1 MLGIDQIDNQ
11 SISNNTENVFLI
23 LILLVEFGDEFQ
35 IASRQIL
42 GDPLVDASVQI
53 WAEVVLPV
61 ASLAF
66 ANKRVSFVGETGL
79 DLHRH
84 VD

>member
-1 MLGIDQIDNQ
+1 
-11 SISNNTENVFLI
+11 VFLI

-53 WAEVVLPV
+53 RAEMVLSV

-66 ANKRVSFVGETGL
+66 ITFLMIIST
-79 DLHRH
+79 
-84 VD
+84 